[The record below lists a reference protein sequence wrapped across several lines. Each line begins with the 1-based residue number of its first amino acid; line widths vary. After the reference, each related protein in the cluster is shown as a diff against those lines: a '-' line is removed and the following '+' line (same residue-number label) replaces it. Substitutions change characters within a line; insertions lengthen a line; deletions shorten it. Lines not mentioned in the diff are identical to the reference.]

1 MDKRRAGHVA
11 GQCVRTARAAIGLGL
26 LLGSLAA
33 CETVID
39 PGTGQTTLRTTLP
52 GTAAHGER
60 LNERWQRCLLINP
73 KSTCSRL
80 HPQARPTGAATSR

>member
-1 MDKRRAGHVA
+1 LV
-11 GQCVRTARAAIGLGL
+11 L

-33 CETVID
+33 CETGID
-39 PGTGQTTLRTTLP
+39 PSTGQTSLRTTLP

-73 KSTCSRL
+73 KSTCTRL
-80 HPQARPTGAATSR
+80 HPQARPTRAATSP